1 MTAGVRFQMNI
12 YGQRAAHTK
21 NSSQNKIT
29 TRTNSQIKR
38 NKLREPQTKRIP
50 KHTHTLNKRMNGR
63 AATKGT
69 QTAAEHQRNGVKIC
83 CECFKRPR
91 NRNRCWCLRVMELVC
106 MCVVMQNQ
114 QVRFRFFFFLV
125 WFANSSS
132 FYLSLLLLCSFW
144 VFFYFVGKFFIS
156 FSEYFFLFLF
166 FFWIGRNFVIVFLR
180 PLLKKNVRSFFLP
193 L

>member
-114 QVRFRFFFFLV
+114 QVRFRFFFFFGLV
-125 WFANSSS
+125 R
-132 FYLSLLLLCSFW
+132 
-144 VFFYFVGKFFIS
+144 KFF
-156 FSEYFFLFLF
+156 FFLF
-166 FFWIGRNFVIVFLR
+166 IFVVVVFVL
-180 PLLKKNVRSFFLP
+180 SFFLFCWQI
-193 L
+193 LYLFL